1 MKMKIFF
8 LGLLMFVSFFIK
20 SQEVKSIHLINYS
33 NDKDLLELSS
43 QLAEFAKKG
52 INTLFLEV
60 DYNYDFKSHPELRQS
75 DSVITNEGAQY
86 FTQLAKIN
94 GIKVIPQF
102 QCLGHQSWKKNTG
115 KLLEEYPE
123 FDIMPGAFPN
133 NDSIYCREWD
143 VMNPK
148 VNDIVFPLIDEI
160 MEGFNAKD
168 IHIGMDEVFLLG
180 HPKSPSTKG
189 VNPAYLYGKVVREF
203 YDYFTKK
210 KGKQLYMW
218 GDRLIDGSRYN
229 YGSWEASNNGT
240 WLAVDSVP
248 KDIIICDWH
257 YSLRKTYPSVDWFLE
272 KGFRVLTCSHQDVE
286 AANSFI
292 SYSYSKRN
300 SKMLGHMFTTWGV
313 VPKSKILD
321 FPAMNQGL
329 ITIDEGKFFSVFM
342 ESSGT
347 NANGEL
353 LVKLTPS
360 DTSLKIAYSL
370 DGKDPI
376 LDSNIYFAP
385 FVYPKNATVKA
396 VPVKDGVCFGKISEA
411 DFVTHKAIG
420 KKVILTTQP
429 SIKYTKELKE
439 KVLVNGVSFTG
450 SFDDG
455 EWLGFEGN
463 DAEFVID
470 FEDTL
475 KINKVSINFHNK
487 VNSWVH
493 HPTEVIVLG
502 STDSK
507 SYSRIGGIMLRKTG
521 RQILNVSI
529 PVNEN
534 CSFLKVIAKNQIIP
548 DGFNGAGNPA
558 WIFLDEVEV
567 Y

>member
-1 MKMKIFF
+1 MMKRFL
-8 LGLLMFVSFFIK
+8 LGLLMLVAFFVK
-20 SQEVKSIHLINYS
+20 SQNVKSIHLINYT
-33 NDKDLLELSS
+33 NDKELLELSS
-43 QLAEFAKKG
+43 HLEEFAKKG
-52 INTLFLEV
+52 INTLFLEI

-75 DSVITNEGAQY
+75 DSVITNEGAQN
-86 FTQLAKIN
+86 FTQLAKVN
-94 GIKVIPQF
+94 GIRVIPQF
-102 QCLGHQSWKKNTG
+102 QCLGQQTRKKNTG
-115 KLLEEYPE
+115 KLLAEYPE
-123 FDIMPGAFPN
+123 LDLTPGAFIN

-148 VNDIVFPLIDEI
+148 VNHIIFPLIDEI

-168 IHIGMDEVFLLG
+168 VHIGMDEVFLLG
-180 HPKSPSTKG
+180 HSRSPSTKG
-189 VNPAYLYGKVVREF
+189 INTAFLYGKVIREF
-203 YDYFTKK
+203 HDYFTKE

-218 GDRLIDGSRYN
+218 GDRLIDGSN
-229 YGSWEASNNGT
+229 YGYGNWESSNNGT
-240 WLAVDSVP
+240 WLAIDSIP

-257 YSLRKTYPSVDWFLE
+257 YSFRKTYPSVDLFLE
-272 KGFRVLTCSHQDVE
+272 KGFRVLSCSHQDVE

-292 SYSYSKRN
+292 SYSYSKQD
-300 SKMLGHMFTTWGV
+300 SKMLGHMFTTWSV
-313 VPKSKILD
+313 VPKSEILD
-321 FPAMNQGL
+321 FPTMNQGL
-329 ITIDEGKFFSVFM
+329 ITIDEGKFFSVLI

-360 DTSLKIAYSL
+360 DTSVKIVYSL
-370 DGKDPI
+370 DGRHPI

-385 FVYPKNATVKA
+385 FVYPKDAVVKA
-396 VPVKDGVCFGKISEA
+396 MAVKNGVSFGKISLA

-420 KKVILTTQP
+420 KKVIFITRP
-429 SIKYTKELKE
+429 SIQYTEELKE

-463 DAEFVID
+463 DAEFIID

-487 VNSWVH
+487 VNSRVH

-502 STDSK
+502 STDGK
-507 SYSRIGGIMLRKTG
+507 SYSRIGGRMLRKTG

-529 PVNEN
+529 EVNEN

-548 DGFNGAGNPA
+548 DDFNGAGNPA

-567 Y
+567 H

>member
-1 MKMKIFF
+1 MKIFF
-8 LGLLMFVSFFIK
+8 LSLLIFLAFFVK
-20 SQEVKSIHLINYS
+20 SQEVKSIHLINYA

-75 DSVITNEGAQY
+75 DSVITNEGAQN

-115 KLLEEYPE
+115 KLLKEYPE
-123 FDIMPGAFPN
+123 LDLTPGAFPN

-148 VNDIVFPLIDEI
+148 VNDIVFSLIDEI
-160 MEGFNAKD
+160 MEGFNARD

-180 HPKSPSTKG
+180 HPRSPSTKG
-189 VNPAYLYGKVVREF
+189 INPAYLYGKVVREF
-203 YDYFTKK
+203 HDYFTKQ

-240 WLAVDSVP
+240 WFAIDSIP

-257 YSLRKTYPSVDWFLE
+257 YSLRKTYPSVDLFLE
-272 KGFRVLTCSHQDVE
+272 KGFRVLSCSHKDVE

-292 SYSYSKRN
+292 SYSYSKQDSN
-300 SKMLGHMFTTWGV
+300 MLGHMFTTWGV
-313 VPKSKILD
+313 VPKSEILD

-329 ITIDEGKFFSVFM
+329 ITIDEGKFFSVLI
-342 ESSGT
+342 EPSGT

-360 DTSLKIAYSL
+360 DTSVKIAYSL
-370 DGKDPI
+370 DGQDPI
-376 LDSNIYFAP
+376 PDSNIYVDP
-385 FVYPKNATVKA
+385 FVYSKNAIVKA
-396 VPVKDGVCFGKISEA
+396 VPVKNGVCFGKISEA

-420 KKVILTTQP
+420 KKVILITQP

-470 FEDTL
+470 FEDTV

-502 STDSK
+502 STDGK
-507 SYSRIGGIMLRKTG
+507 SYSRIGDRMLRKTG
-521 RQILNVSI
+521 KQILNVSI
-529 PVNEN
+529 DVNEN
-534 CSFLKVIAKNQIIP
+534 CSYLKVVAKNQIIP
-548 DGFNGAGNPA
+548 NGFNGAGEPA
-558 WIFLDEVEV
+558 WIFVDEVQV